1 MTSRM
6 CLHQSRLALRFQLK
20 HKKLMISNANLAKEV
35 HVMGKLRLE
44 EYPDVEAT
52 VGSFA
57 GVKLAV

>member
-1 MTSRM
+1 MTLRM
-6 CLHQSRLALRFQLK
+6 CLHQSRLALKFQLK
-20 HKKLMISNANLAKEV
+20 KLVISNANLAREV